1 MIAPADVAFFQ
12 THGWFVTP
20 PIVPVALLDRAMAGL
35 VDHWAG
41 HRDWPLPATAG
52 YSDWMPGSGPGTRN
66 NEYLS
71 LQNGDVRALAAFP
84 PIGDYAAALLQ
95 DSFVRLFDDQMVCKP
110 PAATASAV
118 GWHVDSDYW
127 ATCAAHEMITA
138 WIPLDDCP
146 IELGPLVVVDGS
158 HRGPRPAPPG
168 TLSFHKQDMSHA
180 DFATPDALVPMA
192 LKRGQVSFHHG
203 RAVHGSYP
211 NNGQRPRVAFALH
224 MQSSRNRYRTAL
236 RPDGT
241 PVRLFND
248 CLCSRDANGLP
259 DYSDDRVFPRLGSGA
274 AA

>member
-12 THGWFVTP
+12 THGWFVTR
-20 PIVPVALLDRAMAGL
+20 PIVPVTLLDRAMAGL

-41 HRDWPLPATAG
+41 HRDWDLPATSG
-52 YSDWMPGSGPGTRN
+52 YADWMPGGAPGTRN

-71 LQNGDVRALAAFP
+71 LQNSDVRALAVFP
-84 PIGDYAAALLQ
+84 PIGDFAAALLQ

-110 PAATASAV
+110 PVSSVSAV

-127 ATCAAHEMITA
+127 ATCSADEMITA

-146 IELGPLVVVDGS
+146 IELGPLVVVDASHHGS
-158 HRGPRPAPPG
+158 SQIQSRN
-168 TLSFHKQDMSHA
+168 LSFHKQDMAHA
-180 DFATPDALVPMA
+180 TFAPADALVPMA

-211 NNGQRPRVAFALH
+211 NTGHRPRVAFAIH
-224 MQSSRNRYRTAL
+224 MQSSRNHYRPAL

-241 PVRLFND
+241 PIRLFND
-248 CLCSRDANGLP
+248 CLCARDANGLP
-259 DYSDDRVFPRLGSGA
+259 DYSDNRVFPRLGSGVA
-274 AA
+274 A